1 MFNEVKLVKTKKS
14 KTTKAAMMVIIIAIV
29 IGLSGC
35 TTFQNFKAAF
45 FDKSQKDELTIQIG
59 ILEPVTGADSKL
71 AEDEIRGIQL
81 ANETHPSVD
90 GKMISLV
97 FSDDKSDIDATET
110 AVQTLISKKPTVILG
125 SYGSVYSLA
134 ASPYIKEA
142 KIPAIS
148 ISNTNFL
155 VTKNNDYYF
164 RVCYVDS
171 NQGDL
176 LARYVLEEKK
186 VKKTGVLLPEN
197 NDAAMAMATAFT
209 SRIKAETENEDSI
222 AVYET
227 YQTGKSDYRKQL
239 KTIAA
244 SGIQCVMLAGEY
256 TDSANIIS
264 QAAEMGLDV
273 EFLGDTSWGD
283 KEFKKLLGKDV
294 RAGNMAF
301 VQLFAAEGELSS
313 EAVTKERQV
322 FLDAYAEKYGKD
334 SEPSDNMALGYDA
347 YYVALDAIDKANN
360 ATSKDVYKILR
371 NSDYVFEGASGTIN
385 FGETGDPIKTAYIGT
400 WENGKI
406 KTKATIKALR

>member
-155 VTKNNDYYF
+155 VTKNNDYYSTF
-164 RVCYVDS
+164 FS
-171 NQGDL
+171 NL
-176 LARYVLEEKK
+176 
-186 VKKTGVLLPEN
+186 
-197 NDAAMAMATAFT
+197 
-209 SRIKAETENEDSI
+209 
-222 AVYET
+222 
-227 YQTGKSDYRKQL
+227 QL
-239 KTIAA
+239 
-244 SGIQCVMLAGEY
+244 
-256 TDSANIIS
+256 
-264 QAAEMGLDV
+264 
-273 EFLGDTSWGD
+273 
-283 KEFKKLLGKDV
+283 
-294 RAGNMAF
+294 
-301 VQLFAAEGELSS
+301 
-313 EAVTKERQV
+313 
-322 FLDAYAEKYGKD
+322 
-334 SEPSDNMALGYDA
+334 
-347 YYVALDAIDKANN
+347 
-360 ATSKDVYKILR
+360 YKIR
-371 NSDYVFEGASGTIN
+371 TRREKSQKNRGFAS
-385 FGETGDPIKTAYIGT
+385 
-400 WENGKI
+400 
-406 KTKATIKALR
+406 